1 MSESKISSDSRRSY
15 DSPDSWCEISS
26 GTSSEDLLNGS
37 SPRNELSL
45 PLGKHLSPKVFL
57 PGSSTLNSP
66 ASVVLGRH
74 KFPGGHPT
82 TVTKSPFYN
91 SVSVYED
98 RVDHHFNGG
107 DEKLP
112 NGHFSDRNNNS
123 NPNGS
128 GPNGDDANGKM
139 DEKNGAR
146 FSSSSESLSPKQRIV
161 PPSPAFNRNPCYFN
175 AKCSSPTSD
184 YSTFSGSPLFSSSP
198 RFSNGNASVPKVE
211 KNGSLSSPSGS
222 YDSVGSLNENGFRKA
237 DSEMKRKQVSVRVS
251 MPHLCQGFSK
261 SDHTVSRKFRKI
273 KLILLG
279 WFVKFI
285 SFFTTTMGH
294 AGGYPSLRAQYT

>member
-1 MSESKISSDSRRSY
+1 MSTVSTSDDVSVSESKISSDSRRSY

-37 SPRNELSL
+37 SPRNDLSL

-74 KFPGGHPT
+74 KFPGNPT
-82 TVTKSPFYN
+82 TVTQSPFYN

-98 RVDHHFNGG
+98 RVDRHFNGG
-107 DEKLP
+107 DEKLT

-123 NPNGS
+123 NGCPR
-128 GPNGDDANGKM
+128 GDDVNGKM

-161 PPSPAFNRNPCYFN
+161 PPSPAFNRNPSYFN
-175 AKCSSPTSD
+175 GKCSSPTSD

-222 YDSVGSLNENGFRKA
+222 YDSVGSLSENGFRKA
-237 DSEMKRKQVSVRVS
+237 DSEMKRKQVSVRIVTRRVGI
-251 MPHLCQGFSK
+251 LCA
-261 SDHTVSRKFRKI
+261 
-273 KLILLG
+273 KLFILH
-279 WFVKFI
+279 
-285 SFFTTTMGH
+285 ST
-294 AGGYPSLRAQYT
+294 